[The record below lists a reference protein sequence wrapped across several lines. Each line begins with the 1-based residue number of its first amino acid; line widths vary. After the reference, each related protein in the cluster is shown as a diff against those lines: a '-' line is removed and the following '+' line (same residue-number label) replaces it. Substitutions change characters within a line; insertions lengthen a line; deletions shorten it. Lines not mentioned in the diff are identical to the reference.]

1 MLGEHVKHFRPQGLL
16 SLHLCTDG
24 SQLIDSALVDRLH
37 QPWREIVPLR
47 EPHHAVGLLQVR

>member
-16 SLHLCTDG
+16 NLLLGADG
-24 SQLIDSALVDRLH
+24 SQLIDSAQVDRRH

-47 EPHHAVGLLQVR
+47 EPHHAVGLFQVR